1 MDLRV
6 TLQLC
11 ASAKAPVDLK
21 QITYLGLNV
30 RIITLSASLFSRP
43 LVESASF
50 CWGRCLF
57 GIENL
62 DLTGGLDF
70 VCCGFGSPVV
80 VSRIKTR
87 SWSEL
92 VYLGKEDIQ
101 VDEYWLEYWSHH
113 WVKQLRVRI
122 CHEMLLLSGMLSGCD
137 RSRSRSLVVSMKEMT
152 SNGETM
158 WIFGTNFFGTFPRR
172 EHLQQQARCI
182 VDEWTL
188 ATFFRQTLHACDMVE
203 EQRQFSLNGVHGFWI
218 LKDLQSMFYEVNC
231 DVNRWKVCF
240 GKNRF
245 SGISFGVSGSLF
257 RKDDYQGWP
266 EKLLHRIC
274 QEPSLNCGRG
284 VQVFSE
290 LLPLLQEVCKFH
302 GHGNLQKN
310 LFRVYIILC
319 KGLLGC
325 TKSPKTNGHHLT
337 MHLYRECNKLLSEAL
352 YGS

>member
-1 MDLRV
+1 
-6 TLQLC
+6 
-11 ASAKAPVDLK
+11 
-21 QITYLGLNV
+21 
-30 RIITLSASLFSRP
+30 
-43 LVESASF
+43 
-50 CWGRCLF
+50 
-57 GIENL
+57 
-62 DLTGGLDF
+62 
-70 VCCGFGSPVV
+70 
-80 VSRIKTR
+80 
-87 SWSEL
+87 
-92 VYLGKEDIQ
+92 
-101 VDEYWLEYWSHH
+101 
-113 WVKQLRVRI
+113 
-122 CHEMLLLSGMLSGCD
+122 
-137 RSRSRSLVVSMKEMT
+137 MT

-188 ATFFRQTLHACDMVE
+188 AMFFRQTLHGCDMVE

-240 GKNRF
+240 VKTD
-245 SGISFGVSGSLF
+245 F
-257 RKDDYQGWP
+257 RDLLCGFLVQKGWFP
-266 EKLLHRIC
+266 RVTWKIIALLC

-325 TKSPKTNGHHLT
+325 TKSPKTKWPSSYYAFISGV
-337 MHLYRECNKLLSEAL
+337 
-352 YGS
+352 